1 MVPLTPLIGRYQGGG
16 STIHKPPGLPI
27 APHPSLFSCNWAQ
40 NNNTHTKIKSRIWL
54 LVSVKS
60 PELIFHPDQILLLIP
75 YAVNWQ
81 TSDGSQSFELTL
93 KDSTASGFGSNPPQ
107 ICSFDV
113 SSVSDAC
120 HLLFQPSEHLGW
132 KGEHIFPRNKER
144 KKERQQ
150 YSVLPLNSTKA
161 GFPGSGLLFY
171 IVTSSKWG
179 KSNTNLLTLIFFA
192 AHTEK
197 NAESNQEHP

>member
-1 MVPLTPLIGRYQGGG
+1 MVPLTPLIGRYQDNHGQG
-16 STIHKPPGLPI
+16 STSYKPPGLPI

-60 PELIFHPDQILLLIP
+60 PELISRPDQILLLIP

-81 TSDGSQSFELTL
+81 TSDGSQSSELTL
-93 KDSTASGFGSNPPQ
+93 KDSTASRFGSNPPQ

-120 HLLFQPSEHLGW
+120 HLLFQPSEH
-132 KGEHIFPRNKER
+132 R
-144 KKERQQ
+144 
-150 YSVLPLNSTKA
+150 
-161 GFPGSGLLFY
+161 
-171 IVTSSKWG
+171 
-179 KSNTNLLTLIFFA
+179 
-192 AHTEK
+192 
-197 NAESNQEHP
+197 